1 MDSRTLQLPLSGTH
15 SQERQTGRGDWKD
28 PHLDG
33 APGWGMSLKLFTPRS
48 WCEPHVLSPNYS
60 AHFPSLLNPGK
71 GQQGSEEE
79 DPIPPTR
86 IHPPQ
91 LSHKALLQRPTLSLS
106 HTHTHTRIHIPN
118 SHLTYTQSQVCMGT
132 DTQTQMHTHRYMRCP
147 PPPLTYRCVHAHT
160 YTRRDPTGTQ
170 KHRAMINVPSEK
182 EIISNKLNYCG
193 SKLKNKDVNEV

>member
-1 MDSRTLQLPLSGTH
+1 M
-15 SQERQTGRGDWKD
+15 
-28 PHLDG
+28 
-33 APGWGMSLKLFTPRS
+33 
-48 WCEPHVLSPNYS
+48 SPNYS

-106 HTHTHTRIHIPN
+106 LTHTRTLVFTYQTRT
-118 SHLTYTQSQVCMGT
+118 SLTHKSQVCMGT
-132 DTQTQMHTHRYMRCP
+132 DTHRCRCTLIDTCGAR

-160 YTRRDPTGTQ
+160 YTRRDPTGAQ